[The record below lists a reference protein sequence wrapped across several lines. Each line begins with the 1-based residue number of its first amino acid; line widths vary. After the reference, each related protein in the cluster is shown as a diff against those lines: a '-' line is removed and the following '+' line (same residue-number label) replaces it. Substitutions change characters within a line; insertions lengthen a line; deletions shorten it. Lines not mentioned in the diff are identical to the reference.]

1 MSEKEYGKINAINDI
16 NYLRWLLMNKDILAK
31 SKELEKDRLNE
42 IAGRLINYID
52 EIFVTRKQLK
62 KARAEARR
70 YKAKYLKTRDTI
82 RESINLAVSGA
93 KLTPWEPGQNR
104 IVHKCE
110 HADFDQDGCY
120 CSKYNHIVSC
130 CGNVDRCDKDKYENP
145 AL

>member
-70 YKAKYLKTRDTI
+70 YKAKYLKLRNPI
-82 RESINLAVSGA
+82 ECKNEGR
-93 KLTPWEPGQNR
+93 
-104 IVHKCE
+104 CE
-110 HADFDQDGCY
+110 FADFDQDGCY
-120 CSKYNHIVSC
+120 CRKYYHIVNC
-130 CGNVDRCDKDKYENP
+130 CGKVDMCDKDKYENSDLGSNLP
-145 AL
+145 FGLSVFFKSGPK